1 MKFLTTFCLL
11 LVVTGARLAIA
22 EDNMEYKH
30 VNGNLT
36 TLEKE
41 TFDVLKRRYP
51 GEILDQ
57 NLNTLREISESPD
70 YLSFLSRKHPYLK
83 SVKTFGVIDERVV
96 PPKALYFKFFNEQ
109 FHIPVLAEIQDDEQW
124 VIHRIVT
131 TKWAFYAIKRSGDAP
146 HYARSN
152 TEQIVR
158 RGLLGRMPLSDPVV
172 ERRLGIKPKEKYT
185 QMPKDQEEL
194 AVLIFIIQPLF
205 SLAKEHLDEDVRWLR
220 SLFEEHGRSDGMLWA
235 VLQDP
240 ILFDRILYT
249 FTTDKTFLKCVYSPI
264 DVEAQVRRRLDER
277 YGKPD

>member
-11 LVVTGARLAIA
+11 LVVTGTRLAVA
-22 EDNMEYKH
+22 EENMEYKH
-30 VNGNLT
+30 VDSNIT
-36 TLEKE
+36 ALEKE
-41 TFDVLKRRYP
+41 TFDVLKMRYP
-51 GEILDQ
+51 GEILDR
-57 NLNTLREISESPD
+57 NLQTLREISESPE
-70 YLSFLSRKHPYLK
+70 YLSFLSQKYPDLEP
-83 SVKTFGVIDERVV
+83 VKTFGVIDERVI
-96 PPKALYFKFFNEQ
+96 PSKALYFKFFNEQ
-109 FHIPVLAEIQDDEQW
+109 FHVPTLAEIQDDEQW

-152 TEQIVR
+152 TEQVVR
-158 RGLLGRMPLSDPVV
+158 RGLLGRMPLSDQVV
-172 ERRLGIKPKEKYT
+172 ERRLGIKPKAKYT
-185 QMPKDQEEL
+185 QMPEDQEEL

-205 SLAKEHLDEDVRWLR
+205 SLAKEHLNEDIRWLR

-264 DVEAQVRRRLDER
+264 DVDAQVRRRLDER
-277 YGKPD
+277 YGKSD

>member
-22 EDNMEYKH
+22 GENMEYEH
-30 VNGNLT
+30 VNSNLT
-36 TLEKE
+36 ELEKE
-41 TFDVLKRRYP
+41 TFEVLKRRYP
-51 GEILDQ
+51 GEILDR
-57 NLNTLREISESPD
+57 NLKTLREISESPE
-70 YLSFLSRKHPYLK
+70 YLYFLSRKYPHLK
-83 SVKTFGVIDERVV
+83 PVKTFGIIDEKVI
-96 PPKALYFKFFNEQ
+96 PPKTLYFKFFNEQ
-109 FHIPVLAEIQDDEQW
+109 FQIPTLAEIQDDEQW

-131 TKWAFYAIKRSGDAP
+131 TKWAFYAIKRGGDAP

-152 TEQIVR
+152 TEQVVR
-158 RGLLGRMPLSDPVV
+158 RGLLGRMPLSDQVV
-172 ERRLGIKPKEKYT
+172 ERRLGIKPKKKYT

-220 SLFEEHGRSDGMLWA
+220 TLFEKQGRSDGMLWA

-249 FTTDKTFLKCVYSPI
+249 FTTDETFLKCVYSPI
-264 DVEAQVRRRLDER
+264 DVEAQVRRKLDER
-277 YGKPD
+277 YGKFE